1 MIYGCSFGIFQL
13 FAVLLVVCMAEKDIS
28 ANYSPILAVKLRKV
42 QHKSETQTICFES
55 KHVKLFQV
63 SLELGEKLLSVCIS
77 VRVFQATMEP
87 CNLLATKA
95 IAGRHPLHPEKVHN
109 LQKPL
114 PSSWRMHIFPL
125 PEGS

>member
-1 MIYGCSFGIFQL
+1 M
-13 FAVLLVVCMAEKDIS
+13 K
-28 ANYSPILAVKLRKV
+28 VKM
-42 QHKSETQTICFES
+42 SNF
-55 KHVKLFQV
+55 FQV
-63 SLELGEKLLSVCIS
+63 SLKLREKRLSVCIS

-95 IAGRHPLHPEKVHN
+95 IAGRHPLHPEKVYN

-125 PEGS
+125 LEGS